1 MRAVL
6 FDTETTGLEPLKGDR
21 VIEVAAL
28 ELFNDLPTGETF
40 HRLIHPERDIP
51 AEATRVHGMTLDD
64 LATAPRFAEIADDM
78 LAFFGDAPLVAH
90 NAVFDFGFLNAEL
103 ARLKR
108 PALAPAR
115 MIDTLAMAKARF
127 PAMPNSLDAL
137 CRRFSID
144 LSARTTHNALLDCKL
159 LAEVYIELTGG
170 RQRGLS
176 LVDDSS
182 KQAAMPAVHYAP
194 LGARTPR
201 LIVPAAEE
209 LTAHA
214 AFVAK
219 LKDPVWNG

>member
-103 ARLKR
+103 AHHPQRFARL
-108 PALAPAR
+108 
-115 MIDTLAMAKARF
+115 
-127 PAMPNSLDAL
+127 
-137 CRRFSID
+137 
-144 LSARTTHNALLDCKL
+144 
-159 LAEVYIELTGG
+159 
-170 RQRGLS
+170 
-176 LVDDSS
+176 
-182 KQAAMPAVHYAP
+182 QAAGGGLY
-194 LGARTPR
+194 R
-201 LIVPAAEE
+201 
-209 LTAHA
+209 AHRR
-214 AFVAK
+214 
-219 LKDPVWNG
+219 PPTRPQPG